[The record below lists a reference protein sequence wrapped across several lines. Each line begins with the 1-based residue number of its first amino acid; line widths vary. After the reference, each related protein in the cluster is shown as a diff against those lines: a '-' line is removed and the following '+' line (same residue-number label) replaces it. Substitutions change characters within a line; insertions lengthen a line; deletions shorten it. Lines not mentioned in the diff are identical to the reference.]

1 MYILSNNQSSSY
13 NCLTFNRMRLSYHN
27 LTSKQSLAYP
37 RAIIAVAIVSLST
50 TASVSPLS
58 QDSDLR
64 ASGDSPS
71 TDGRNVPAAPSKGP
85 VSSAPY
91 LSMVKQYAG
100 AYGLDYRFVLALVK
114 KESGFDANAVSD
126 RGAYGLMQIMPPTV
140 SEISDKLNL
149 ETMNTPRG
157 NVRAGIYYF
166 AEILKLFGGLD
177 PENRLR
183 LSLAAYFAGPSRIYD
198 AQDVAAYIGENP
210 TSWASV
216 KSALPL
222 LSKRFYSLH
231 RAIWERGKPKNGYF
245 GDWRQTLAYV
255 DGVMENYKEYQKDF
269 D

>member
-1 MYILSNNQSSSY
+1 M
-13 NCLTFNRMRLSYHN
+13 TAFFNRLISR
-27 LTSKQSLAYP
+27 QQCAYP
-37 RAIIAVAIVSLST
+37 RVIIAIALVMLFTA
-50 TASVSPLS
+50 ASVTPLS
-58 QDSDLR
+58 QDLGNLASSDY
-64 ASGDSPS
+64 PS
-71 TDGRNVPAAPSKGP
+71 TDGHNSSTLPNKGP
-85 VSSAPY
+85 IPSAPF
-91 LSMVKQYAG
+91 LGMVKQYASV
-100 AYGLDYRFVLALVK
+100 YGLDYRFVLALVK
-114 KESGFDANAVSD
+114 KESRFDANAVSD

-140 SEISDKLNL
+140 SEISDKLNM
-149 ETMNTPRG
+149 ETVSTPRG
-157 NVRAGIYYF
+157 NVHAGIYYF

-216 KSALPL
+216 RSALPL

-245 GDWRQTLAYV
+245 GDSRQTLAYV
-255 DGVMENYKEYQKDF
+255 DSVMENYKEYQKVF